1 MIRGDLRMSGYIT
14 ASMSCSDYFDIRE
27 VVEIIERSGV
37 DYMHIDI
44 MDGIFVANYG
54 FSIRYVHELRK
65 HIGLPFDYH
74 LMVKDPAHILPWLD
88 IRKGDIV
95 SVHYESTPDIIGT
108 LDMLRNYNCKVFLA
122 LNPET
127 PISVIHNLYSH
138 IDGVN
143 VLLVQPGFIGQR
155 MVQGSL
161 ERVRDLKTLISE
173 YPGEDIAIEVDGN
186 VTFDHAKILKG
197 YGASYFV
204 CGSSSIFG
212 KGTAELEERIHKF
225 REIIG

>member
-1 MIRGDLRMSGYIT
+1 MSGYIT

-54 FSIRYVHELRK
+54 FSIHYVHELRK
-65 HIGLPFDYH
+65 HTGLPFDYH

-88 IRKGDIV
+88 IREGDIV
-95 SVHYESTPDIIGT
+95 SVHYESTPDIIET
-108 LDMLRNYNCKVFLA
+108 LEMARNYQCKAFLA

-127 PISVIHNLYSH
+127 PISVVHKLRSY

-155 MVQGSL
+155 MVPDSL

-173 YPGEDIAIEVDGN
+173 YPEETIAIEVDGN
-186 VTFDHAKILKG
+186 VTFDHAKKLKE
-197 YGASYFV
+197 YGASYYV

-212 KGTAELEERIHKF
+212 KGTTELEQRIQRF
-225 REIIG
+225 REIVG